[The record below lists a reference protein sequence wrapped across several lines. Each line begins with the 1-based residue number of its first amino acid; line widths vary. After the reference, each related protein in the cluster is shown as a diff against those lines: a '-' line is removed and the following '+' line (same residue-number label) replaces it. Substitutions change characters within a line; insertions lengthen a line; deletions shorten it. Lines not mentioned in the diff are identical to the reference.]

1 MLSYI
6 PLKSIKIFWLKM
18 LNTVPDIDSCHWLA
32 LKSSCAVTNDRLM
45 LSLVFK
51 VPSLPPSSNA
61 ATLRLSAAQKKHA
74 WFPLHLGWKC
84 CVSLPDRS
92 RTSTSRGSPR
102 TWQPRRG
109 CCSGPSRSQT
119 ATWAYGATTSPPPG
133 GTGGY
138 SMPSFID
145 TGTKTPHKAVGDF
158 HGPRVY

>member
-61 ATLRLSAAQKKHA
+61 ATLRLSAAQKNTLN
-74 WFPLHLGWKC
+74 FPLHLGWKC

-119 ATWAYGATTSPPPG
+119 VTWAYGATTSPPPG

-145 TGTKTPHKAVGDF
+145 TGTKTPYKAVGDF
-158 HGPRVY
+158 HGSRVY